1 MSSTSATAAPT
12 PTLDS
17 ERLDI
22 LDALRGFSLAGI
34 FLLNLASFTG
44 FAFMTPEQMSAS
56 PTASVDLPVAGLIV
70 WLGYGKFYSLFSLLF
85 GVGFSLQLAA
95 AERRGDDRL
104 AVFRRRLLVLMTIGA
119 VHLYLW
125 EGDILVLYAIMGF
138 FLIPFRRIPDS
149 RLLRAS
155 AALVLAPVVL
165 EMLIVASGGRL
176 DPGAP
181 LNRVGQSVL
190 VANGFSA
197 DALPY
202 PFLRDAGWME
212 YLRFQLSG
220 VFFRYG
226 DLLTTGRPFKVLAMF
241 VLGLYVGRSGL
252 LMNLTPWIP
261 TLRRVR
267 RWAFAIG
274 LPAALAQAVFLHWRN
289 GQQPV
294 AQDRRVARLR
304 ARGRAACDWICDDVC
319 DPVAIEHVARAAFAP
334 RARRTPGADELL
346 VADRVCAGGVLRNRA
361 WADGPRRP
369 GLVAAHCRRRH
380 HHAAGLQ
387 PMVAGAF
394 CVRATGV
401 ALAASNVRTATG
413 DSSTEGMSA

>member
-1 MSSTSATAAPT
+1 MSSTSASAAPT

-56 PTASVDLPVAGLIV
+56 PTASVDMPVAGLIV

-85 GVGFSLQLAA
+85 GIGFSLQLAA

-125 EGDILVLYAIMGF
+125 EGDILVLYSIMGF
-138 FLIPFRRIPDS
+138 FLIPFRRMTDS

-197 DALPY
+197 DAA
-202 PFLRDAGWME
+202 PFPVLRDAGWLE

-252 LMNLTPWIP
+252 LLNLTPWIP

-274 LPAALAQAVFLHWRN
+274 LPSALAQAVFLIGGTGNNPWLKIAESLAYALGVAPLAIGYATTFAILWQSNTWR
-289 GQQPV
+289 
-294 AQDRRVARLR
+294 ARLVR
-304 ARGRAACDWICDDVC
+304 LVPAGRLALTNYLSQTVFAV
-319 DPVAIEHVARAAFAP
+319 AAFYGIGLGLMGRVGPVWWPLIVVAVITMQLAFSRWWLERFAFGP
-334 RARRTPGADELL
+334 LEWLWRQATYGRRLAI
-346 VADRVCAGGVLRNRA
+346 
-361 WADGPRRP
+361 RR
-369 GLVAAHCRRRH
+369 
-380 HHAAGLQ
+380 Q
-387 PMVAGAF
+387 
-394 CVRATGV
+394 T
-401 ALAASNVRTATG
+401 
-413 DSSTEGMSA
+413 

>member
-56 PTASVDLPVAGLIV
+56 PTASVDLPMAGLIV

-104 AVFRRRLLVLMTIGA
+104 TVFRRRLLVLMTIGA

-138 FLIPFRRIPDS
+138 FLIPLRRVPDS

-165 EMLIVASGGRL
+165 ELLIVASGGRL

-274 LPAALAQAVFLHWRN
+274 LPAALAQAVFL
-289 GQQPV
+289 
-294 AQDRRVARLR
+294 
-304 ARGRAACDWICDDVC
+304 I
-319 DPVAIEHVARAAFAP
+319 
-334 RARRTPGADELL
+334 
-346 VADRVCAGGVLRNRA
+346 GGTGNNPWLKIA
-361 WADGPRRP
+361 ESLAYA
-369 GLVAAHCRRRH
+369 L
-380 HHAAGLQ
+380 
-387 PMVAGAF
+387 
-394 CVRATGV
+394 GV
-401 ALAASNVRTATG
+401 APLAIGYATTFAILWQSNTWRERLLRLVPAGRLALTNYLSQTVFALAVFYGIGLGLMGRVGPVWWPLIVVAVITIQLAFSRWWLERFAFGPLEWLWRQATYG
-413 DSSTEGMSA
+413 RRLSIRRQRV